1 MEAFQLLKTKRSL
14 KERLLLICIVII
26 VTSLLLCTFTIILVR
41 DVLINDL
48 VKHNESILKLAN
60 NQIES
65 SVLIPLDQLELT
77 ISILGTSDI
86 NQFLEVFLKANP
98 MISNIYIVDEE
109 ASIINLYPENN
120 QVDQWNLAYEPNFLE
135 AEKKHWNWSQ
145 TYISSI
151 TNETVI
157 SVSKK
162 VNDYVVIAELQLKNI
177 PLDVQRQYLF
187 GEYVKIEVLDKWGTY
202 IISGEENRITGRYRM
217 SNFDELKKVYSDDE
231 HTIEED
237 SIIFKYNDEL
247 SWYILV
253 NYDQEAIDRSI
264 IDWFLIIILIW
275 SVFSIV
281 LVYSIL
287 KYFTQS
293 SSDLEIIGN
302 HTNSVAIGEYNLSE
316 QALYFS
322 EFKSLDDQLFNM
334 ASIISD
340 RTEEIVTMNENLE
353 KLVNDRTYE
362 LKNTNLKLKEEIIER
377 ELIEEEIRLIN
388 HSLDNKVKERTIEL
402 ENTNEELN
410 NSIKEAYE
418 ANEAKSKFLAVMSHE
433 MRTPLN
439 GIIGFTHMLSLDVKD
454 QEQRKTLEL
463 VLSSSKVLL
472 TLIND
477 VLDVSKYEAG
487 HMKFER
493 SSFNCKT
500 EIEEVLDSFR
510 VLSEA
515 KGLEFKILGND
526 TIDVDVFGDQTKVK
540 QVFYNL
546 LNNALKFTNMGYIT
560 VEFNCRTKHNLY
572 VIETVISDTGI
583 GMKDTGNHMFEPF
596 TQADDSIHR
605 TYGGTGLGLT
615 ITKEILNHMS
625 GYIEFSSDVLRG
637 TKCCFTMCLEA
648 NNQVDLFD
656 KSYKSIL
663 FVDDHIVNQTL
674 MIRFFD
680 KYNVPYDLA
689 ENGLEAINLF
699 EQNSYDLILMD
710 CQMPVMNGFEATKI
724 IRQLDDQIE
733 IIAMTAYTTPD
744 DRKKCM
750 DVGMNDFMTKPV
762 NFETLKKL
770 IGIND
775 TIEVI
780 IEEPLD
786 DTIGK
791 YAENLKNQVGFEIE
805 VCREL
810 IETFISQ
817 LNKGLK
823 EIDVLKTTNDYEQI
837 KKILHQLKGASGT
850 VRLDNI
856 NSIIVASEELL
867 LKEFYEESLE
877 LINKIKMDELI
888 NH

>member
-1 MEAFQLLKTKRSL
+1 MKTKRSL

-41 DVLINDL
+41 DVLIDDL

-65 SVLIPLDQLELT
+65 SVLIPLRQLELT
-77 ISILGTSDI
+77 IKMLEIDSIDKL
-86 NQFLEVFLKANP
+86 LEVFLKANP
-98 MISNIYIVDEE
+98 IISNIYVVDEE
-109 ASIINLYPENN
+109 ASVVNIYPENH
-120 QVDQWNLAYEPNFLE
+120 QAYHWNLSNEPSFFE
-135 AEKKHWNWSQ
+135 AENNHWNWSQ

-157 SVSKK
+157 GVSKK

-177 PLDVQRQYLF
+177 PIDIQRQNLF
-187 GEYVKIEVLDKWGTY
+187 GENVKIEVLDKWGTY
-202 IISGEENRITGRYRM
+202 IISAIETRVASRYRM
-217 SNFDELKKVYSDDE
+217 SNFNELKKVYSADE
-231 HTIEED
+231 HTLEED
-237 SIIFKYNDEL
+237 AIIFKYNDEL

-293 SSDLEIIGN
+293 SSDIEIIGN
-302 HTNSVAIGEYNLSE
+302 HTNSVAIGDYNLTE
-316 QALYFS
+316 KELYFS
-322 EFKSLDDQLFNM
+322 EFKSLDNQLFNM

-353 KLVNDRTYE
+353 KLVNDRTRQLE
-362 LKNTNLKLKEEIIER
+362 KTNSKLKEEIIER
-377 ELIEEEIRLIN
+377 ELVEEEIRQMN
-388 HSLDNKVKERTIEL
+388 HSLDKKVKLRTIEL
-402 ENTNEELN
+402 ENTNKELN
-410 NSIKEAYE
+410 KSIEEAHK

-439 GIIGFTHMLSLDVKD
+439 GIIGFTHMLSLDIKD
-454 QEQRKTLEL
+454 IEQHKTLEL

-487 HMKFER
+487 KMKFER
-493 SSFNCKT
+493 SPFNYKT
-500 EIEEVLDSFR
+500 EIKEVLDSFK

-515 KGLEFKILGND
+515 KGLEFVILGYD
-526 TIDVDVFGDQTKVK
+526 SIDVEVFGDQTKVK

-546 LNNALKFTNMGYIT
+546 LNNALKFTSMGCIS
-560 VEFNCRTKHNLY
+560 VEFKCRLRQNLY
-572 VIETVISDTGI
+572 VVDTLISDTGI
-583 GMKDTGNHMFEPF
+583 GMKGIDNQLFEPF

-625 GYIEFSSDVLRG
+625 GSIEFEKDVLQG
-637 TKCCFTMCLEA
+637 AKCHFTMSLEV
-648 NNQVDLFD
+648 NNKVVLLE
-656 KSYKSIL
+656 KSYKNIL
-663 FVDDHIVNQTL
+663 FVEDHIVNQTL
-674 MIRFFD
+674 MTRFFE
-680 KYNVPYDLA
+680 KYSVPYDLA
-689 ENGLEAINLF
+689 ENGLEAVNLF
-699 EQNSYDLILMD
+699 NKNTYDLILMD
-710 CQMPVMNGFEATKI
+710 CQMPVLDGFDATKK
-724 IRQLDDQIE
+724 IRESDNEIE
-733 IIAMTAYTTPD
+733 IIAMTAYTTPE
-744 DRKKCM
+744 DRKKCF
-750 DVGMNDFMTKPV
+750 DVGMNDFMTKPID
-762 NFETLKKL
+762 FKILKKL

-775 TIEVI
+775 SVEVI
-780 IEEPLD
+780 MEKEIT
-786 DTIGK
+786 DTIGI
-791 YAENLKNQVGFEIE
+791 YAENLRNKIGFEIQI
-805 VCREL
+805 CRDL

-817 LNKGLK
+817 LKKDLN
-823 EIDVLKTTNDYEQI
+823 EIDVLKTINDYDQI
-837 KKILHQLKGASGT
+837 EKILHKLKGASAT

-856 NSIIVASEELL
+856 NNLIEASEDFM
-867 LKEFYEESLE
+867 LKGNYDESLE
-877 LINKIKMDELI
+877 IINTIKKNDLLIHTK
-888 NH
+888 